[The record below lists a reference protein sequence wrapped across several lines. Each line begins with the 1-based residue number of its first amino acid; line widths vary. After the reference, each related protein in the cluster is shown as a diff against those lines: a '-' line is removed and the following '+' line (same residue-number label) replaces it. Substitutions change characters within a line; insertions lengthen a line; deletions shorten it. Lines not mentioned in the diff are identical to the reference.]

1 MTDEEMEIPEQSGDK
16 DEDAAMEAANS
27 EHTTSDESD
36 GEGESGDE
44 QDYSDE
50 EGNVEAGE
58 EQEEGPARVYLP
70 GEAEDAEKSGDLV
83 CDMAAYSMY
92 HTCGTLLPCLSFD
105 VIPDNLG
112 ENRATF
118 PATCYCVAGSQADR
132 ANKNSLLVMK
142 MTNLTATK
150 PDKGSDEESEEDE
163 SDDED
168 LPELECAQIRHIG
181 SVNRLKFCRVGE
193 IPLAATFSETA
204 AVHLWNLSSALNA
217 VDDSRV
223 MSTFQQNSPKYAPV
237 YTFSGHKTEGYALAW
252 SRAAA
257 GCLASG
263 DADGR
268 IFVWKPSQGG
278 QWHIDARPYTS
289 HSSSVEDI
297 QWSPHEPNVFASCS
311 SDKSIK
317 IWDVREKPS
326 AACKLTATE
335 AHSQDVNVIHWNP
348 TDPFLVS
355 GSDAGDIKIW
365 DLRRFTKMLLWLF
378 SGIIAVPYAALNG
391 TQLIQQFLPQP
402 VKIIS

>member
-297 QWSPHEPNVFASCS
+297 QWSPHEPNTKVLKYGTLERSLALHASS
-311 SDKSIK
+311 QQQKHTRRMLTLSIG
-317 IWDVREKPS
+317 I
-326 AACKLTATE
+326 LL
-335 AHSQDVNVIHWNP
+335 IHFSYRAV
-348 TDPFLVS
+348 TL
-355 GSDAGDIKIW
+355 GILKYGICA
-365 DLRRFTKMLLWLF
+365 DLPQKMLLWLF